1 MFDKYII
8 CENSLRLRSGN
19 GAVTGFSLELRL
31 PYYRALGLSM
41 VEQIALTVDGAAVP
55 IERMTLHVA
64 DGAFAVADLASVPD
78 ARWGFGEVA
87 RLEVDGVTP
96 GAMPEGGHD
105 VQVEQHLRI
114 SYLPFTLV
122 GKDRKRLALESVVA

>member
-8 CENSLRLRSGN
+8 CENSLRPRAGN
-19 GAVTGFSLELRL
+19 DAAAGFSLELRL

-41 VEQIALTVDGAAVP
+41 VEKIALTIDGETVP
-55 IERMTLHVA
+55 VERMTLNVE
-64 DGAFAVADLASVPD
+64 DGAFAVADLGKVDD

-87 RLEVDGVTP
+87 RLDVEGVTLK
-96 GAMPEGGHD
+96 ATTEGGHD

-122 GKDRKRLALESVVA
+122 GKDRKFLALEAALA

>member
-8 CENSLRLRSGN
+8 CENSLRARSGN
-19 GAVTGFSLELRL
+19 GSKAGFSLELRL

-41 VEQIALTVDGAAVP
+41 VEKISLTIDGQTVP
-55 IERMTLHVA
+55 VERMTLHVA
-64 DGAFAVADLASVPD
+64 DGAFAVAELGGVDD

-87 RLEVDGVTP
+87 RIEVDGMNLP
-96 GAMPEGGHD
+96 ECAGADHD

-114 SYLPFTLV
+114 SYLPFTLI
-122 GKDRKRLALESVVA
+122 GKDRKHLALSTAET